1 MAVSVIQSAL
11 SAFFS
16 PISPYKSWVRKGQ
29 RAVRGIYFYILN
41 QTFND
46 PKLAHWI
53 CKLVPAQCPFER
65 DVSVLGREFHIP
77 ALCKLNPFYEQLAA
91 LRFKALSYLSEDCGE
106 DILHY
111 CQ

>member
-1 MAVSVIQSAL
+1 MAASVIQFAL
-11 SAFFS
+11 SGCLTPLHLYRA
-16 PISPYKSWVRKGQ
+16 WVRRGQ
-29 RAVRGIYFYILN
+29 RILQGIYFYILN

-65 DVSVLGREFHIP
+65 DVLVLGREFHIP
-77 ALCKLNPFYEQLAA
+77 ALCKFNPFYEQLTT
-91 LRFKALSYLSEDCGE
+91 LRFKALSYLSDDCGE

>member
-1 MAVSVIQSAL
+1 MAASVIKSAL
-11 SAFFS
+11 LAFFS
-16 PISPYKSWVRKGQ
+16 PLDR
-29 RAVRGIYFYILN
+29 RAWSRRGRRLLRGIYFYILN
-41 QTFND
+41 RTFDD

-65 DVSVLGREFHIP
+65 DVLVLGWEFHIP
-77 ALCKLNPFYEQLAA
+77 ALCKLNPFYEQLVA

-106 DILHY
+106 DILPY